1 MNDQY
6 SMSQD
11 ELAAMFTRNM
21 TLQQLQQQQQQAVE
35 QQQPIQSMEMKTE
48 PEPEPIIYASV
59 HYTHS
64 AHINQAQE
72 PEVERERPSSE
83 PPQSRQPSAEDILK
97 HYGVNYT
104 MLSAAQMDLFKTA
117 EDSQKE
123 RLIELWRICPPTNA
137 QENPASTNVQQEEM
151 LAQLRYERK
160 LQEEAEQQNLMS
172 MDGTPLTPV
181 QTGQGEWTGT
191 ISYMEPYMMSG
202 YEELAR
208 REYEE
213 SARRQ
218 IEEEMN
224 STKNVYSHFGSA
236 VGGQTYR
243 PATDPVYNTT
253 SDWDRQRQAMEDQYG
268 AFQMGGHM
276 DF

>member
-6 SMSQD
+6 NMSHD
-11 ELAAMFTRNM
+11 ELAAMFSRNM
-21 TLQQLQQQQQQAVE
+21 TLQQIQQQQPQPIE
-35 QQQPIQSMEMKTE
+35 QEQPIQSMEIK
-48 PEPEPIIYASV
+48 PEPESEPIVYASV

-64 AHINQAQE
+64 AHIAQAQE

-83 PPQSRQPSAEDILK
+83 PPQSRQPSAEDILR
-97 HYGVNYT
+97 HYGVDPT
-104 MLSAAQMDLFKTA
+104 MLSAAQTDLFRTA

-137 QENPASTNVQQEEM
+137 QENPASTTVQQEEM
-151 LAQLRYERK
+151 LAQMRYERK
-160 LQEEAEQQNLMS
+160 IQEEADQSLMS

-191 ISYMEPYMMSG
+191 ISSIEPYMMSG

-213 SARRQ
+213 TARRQ
-218 IEEEMN
+218 YEEALR
-224 STKNVYSHFGSA
+224 SPKNVYSHFGSA
-236 VGGQTYR
+236 VGGPTYR
-243 PATDPVYNTT
+243 AATDPVYNRNEEQE
-253 SDWDRQRQAMEDQYG
+253 RQIQAMADRYG
-268 AFQMGGHM
+268 AYQMGGHM